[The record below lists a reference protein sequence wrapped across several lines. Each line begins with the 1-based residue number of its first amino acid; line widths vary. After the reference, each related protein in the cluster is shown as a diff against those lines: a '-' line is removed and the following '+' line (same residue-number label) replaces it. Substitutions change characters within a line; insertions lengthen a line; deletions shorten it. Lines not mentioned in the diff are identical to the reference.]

1 MPQISIVLPVY
12 NMEHYLKAT
21 IDSILSQS
29 YTDFE
34 LICIDDGSTDNSM
47 TLLNEYASRDS
58 RISVYSQHN
67 AGPGVTR
74 NNGLNKATGKYVM
87 MLDADDIYHSDML
100 ELLHSK
106 AIQLDADIVAC
117 KSNRFDNET
126 GAKLDS
132 WWMLNESQIP
142 EEEPFNCRNMPDYI
156 FTAFMGWPWDKMFSR
171 AFIEKHG
178 LRYPALSNS
187 EDLYFVFLA
196 LAKAERIGI
205 VERELIDHRGNRK
218 GSVSGSRAKDPLA
231 FYTSTCLL
239 KSELQKDPE
248 LYQKLSWGFLNWA
261 FGYMVWNIETMDDP
275 EAKSIQLDALSSGK
289 FTELEIEGRSPAFFS
304 LDPNVYNRYRDLP
317 NMADQT
323 NPGNVD
329 SFGHRILAKVIH
341 LLQRLYAEGFCSTA
355 HAYCSAVKEKIT
367 GDKQF
372 DEGPKLSRGEAFIA
386 IPTQNNPR

>member
-34 LICIDDGSTDNSM
+34 LICIDDGSTDGSM
-47 TLLNEYASRDS
+47 TLLNEYTSRDP
-58 RISVYSQHN
+58 RISVFSQHN
-67 AGPGVTR
+67 AGPGATR
-74 NNGLNKATGKYVM
+74 NKGLDKATGEYVM

-100 ELLHSK
+100 ELLYNK
-106 AIQLDADIVAC
+106 AIRLNADIVAC
-117 KSNRFDNET
+117 KSSRFDNET
-126 GAKLDS
+126 KTKVDS
-132 WWMLNESQIP
+132 WWMLNEAQIP
-142 EEEPFNCRNMPDYI
+142 KSEPFNCRNMPDYI
-156 FTAFMGWPWDKMFSR
+156 FTAFMGWPWDKMFNR
-171 AFIEKHG
+171 AFIEQHE

-205 VERELIDHRGNRK
+205 VDKELIDHRDNRK

-239 KSELQKDPE
+239 KSQLQKDPE
-248 LYQKLSWGFLNWA
+248 LYQRLSWGFLNWA

-275 EAKSIQLDALSSGK
+275 KAKTIQLDALLSGE
-289 FTELEIEGRSPAFFS
+289 FAELEIEGRSPAFFS
-304 LDPNVYNRYRDLP
+304 LDPNVYNRYLDLL

-323 NPGNVD
+323 NPGKVD

-341 LLQRLYAEGFCSTA
+341 LLQRLYAEGFSSTV
-355 HAYCSAVKEKIT
+355 HAYYSAVKERIS

-372 DEGPKLSRGEAFIA
+372 DEGPELSRGEAFIA

>member
-12 NMEHYLKAT
+12 NVEHYLKTT
-21 IDSILSQS
+21 IDSILSQTF
-29 YTDFE
+29 TDFE
-34 LICIDDGSTDNSM
+34 LICIDDGSTDNSVS
-47 TLLNEYASRDS
+47 LLSDYASRDR
-58 RISVYSQHN
+58 RIKVHTQSNV
-67 AGPGVTR
+67 GPGASR
-74 NNGLNKATGKYVM
+74 NNGLDKATGKYVM
-87 MLDADDIYHSDML
+87 MLDADDIYHPDML

-106 AIQLDADIVAC
+106 AINLNADIVVC
-117 KSNRFDNET
+117 KSSRFDNNS
-126 GAKLDS
+126 GSKLDS
-132 WWMLNESQIP
+132 WWMLNEAQIP
-142 EEEPFNCRNMPDYI
+142 EAEPFTVWNMPDYA
-156 FTAFMGWPWDKMFSR
+156 FTAFMGWPWDKLFKR
-171 AFIEKHG
+171 DFIERNG

-196 LAKAERIGI
+196 IAKADRIGL
-205 VERELIDHRGNRK
+205 VDQELIDHRDNRS

-275 EAKSIQLDALSSGK
+275 DAKAIQLDALSNGV
-289 FTELEIEGRSPAFFS
+289 FTELEIEGRSPSFFS
-304 LDPNVYNRYRDLP
+304 LDPNVYNRYLDLL

-323 NPGNVD
+323 NPGKVD

-355 HAYCSAVKEKIT
+355 HAYCSTVKEKIT
-367 GDKQF
+367 GDEQF

-386 IPTQNNPR
+386 NPTLNNPR

>member
-21 IDSILSQS
+21 IESILSQS
-29 YTDFE
+29 YADFE
-34 LICIDDGSTDNSM
+34 LICGSM
-47 TLLNEYASRDS
+47 KLLSEYAAHDS

-67 AGPGVTR
+67 AGPGATR
-74 NNGLNKATGKYVM
+74 NSGLDKATGNYIM

-205 VERELIDHRGNRK
+205 VERALIDHRDNRK

-239 KSELQKDPE
+239 KNELKKNPE
-248 LYQKLSWGFLNWA
+248 LYQRLSWGFLNWA

-275 EAKSIQLDALSSGK
+275 EAKAIQLDALSNGAFS
-289 FTELEIEGRSPAFFS
+289 ELEIEGRSPAFFS
-304 LDPNVYNRYRDLP
+304 LDPNAYNRYLDLLQVV
-317 NMADQT
+317 DQAKT
-323 NPGNVD
+323 NKYD
-329 SFGHRILAKVIH
+329 SFGRRILAKIIH
-341 LLQRLYAEGFCSTA
+341 FLQRLYAEGFSTTM
-355 HAYCSAVKEKIT
+355 HAYCSAVKEKLT
-367 GDKQF
+367 GNKQF
-372 DEGPKLSRGEAFIA
+372 DEGPELSRGEAFTVISSLKKS
-386 IPTQNNPR
+386 